1 MKGKPGVP
9 FLSQKGIPATLEET
23 QRFPYQSPAMANI
36 RAFAVVG
43 VNTLGSRVLGFVR
56 DSVIAAALGTG
67 FIADAWVVAFRMPN
81 MFRSLF
87 AEGAFNSSFVPLFS
101 RRLEEDGR
109 EGALRFAEES
119 LGALLLAVTAFTVVV
134 EIFMPQFTHLI
145 APGFRADPDQFELT
159 VTLSRIAFPY
169 LVFMA
174 LVALQGGM
182 LNALGHYAIPAFS
195 PTLLN
200 IVLVIML
207 YALKPFVPTVGHA
220 LAWGVIAAGIAQFVI
235 IYWGLTRAGMVPALH
250 RPRLTP
256 NVRRLAVL
264 AFPGVISSGITQ
276 VNILVGTMIST
287 GQAGAAAVLYY
298 ADRVYQLPLGVIG
311 IAVSVVLLP
320 TLTRALRSGNEAGAL
335 ESQNRSLEFTLFLTL
350 PAAAAIATIPLPIV
364 TVLFQHGHFLAADS
378 ARTAQSLVA
387 FGLGLPAFVLIKG
400 LTPGFFARED
410 TVSPLKFAALSIAVN
425 VVTSLTLIFVF
436 HFESRALAIAIA
448 TALASWLNTAMLG
461 GTLARRGYLKPDRQ
475 LVTRLPRMVV
485 ASVLM
490 GAALW
495 ATSAAIWAP
504 YATTIPMQ
512 IALVAGLV
520 LEGLVVYALAS
531 LALRTT
537 TLKELARMMKRAG

>member
-1 MKGKPGVP
+1 
-9 FLSQKGIPATLEET
+9 
-23 QRFPYQSPAMANI
+23 MANI

-43 VNTLGSRVLGFVR
+43 FNTLGSRVLGFVR

-67 FIADAWVVAFRMPN
+67 GVADAWVIAFRMPN

-109 EGALRFAEES
+109 AGARQFAEES
-119 LGALLLAVTAFTVVV
+119 LGVLLLAVTAFTVVV
-134 EIFMPQFTHLI
+134 EIFMPQFIHLI
-145 APGFRADPDQFELT
+145 APGFRTDPAQFELT
-159 VTLSRIAFPY
+159 VALSRIAFPY

-200 IVLVIML
+200 IVLVI
-207 YALKPFVPTVGHA
+207 ALFALRPFVPTVGHA
-220 LAWGVIAAGIAQFVI
+220 LAFGVIAAGIAQFAI
-235 IYWGLTRAGMVPALH
+235 IYWGLSRAGMVPAVH
-250 RPRLTP
+250 RPRLTA
-256 NVRRLAVL
+256 NVKRLAAL

-320 TLTRALRSGNEAGAL
+320 MLTRALRSGNEEGAL
-335 ESQNRSLEFTLFLTL
+335 DTQNRSLEFTLFLTL

-364 TVLFQHGHFLAADS
+364 TVLFQHGHFNVADS
-378 ARTAQSLVA
+378 ARTAQALVA

-410 TVSPLKFAALSIAVN
+410 TVTPLKYAALSIVVN
-425 VVTSLTLIFVF
+425 IAASLTLIFVL
-436 HFESRALAIAIA
+436 HFESRALAIGIA
-448 TALASWLNTAMLG
+448 TAIASWINTLMLG
-461 GTLARRGYLKPDRQ
+461 TTLARRGFFKPDGQ
-475 LVTRLPRMVV
+475 LRTRVPRMVV
-485 ASVLM
+485 AAAIM
-490 GAALW
+490 GAGLW
-495 ATSAAIWAP
+495 ATSTAVWGPFAHGLL
-504 YATTIPMQ
+504 MQ
-512 IALVAGLV
+512 IALVCALV
-520 LEGLVVYALAS
+520 VEGLALYAVAS
-531 LALRTT
+531 LVLRTT
-537 TLKELARMMKRAG
+537 SLRELAAMFRRAG